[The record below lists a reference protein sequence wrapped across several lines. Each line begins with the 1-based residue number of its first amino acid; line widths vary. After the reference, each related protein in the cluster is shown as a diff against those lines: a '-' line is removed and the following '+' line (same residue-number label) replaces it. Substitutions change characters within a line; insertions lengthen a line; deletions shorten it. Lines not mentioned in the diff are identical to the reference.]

1 MYRSTASALL
11 LLAAGACVPDYDSD
25 DASGDGLVEDGDTGL
40 DEDTDGSGG
49 GGGDDGGDDG
59 DDGGDDG
66 GDDAPA
72 WVGTFSAKYSIVT
85 PREDDFCVGEIELV
99 MDASG
104 SLSGE
109 ADCEVL
115 RGPSEGDTVPLL
127 VRADADDPS
136 AETTDLEGEVFL
148 ELRTRN
154 GGTHDPAEATGEAG
168 PDSIFIDFVLPIG
181 RNDDGFPG
189 SIETY

>member
-25 DASGDGLVEDGDTGL
+25 DASGDGLVDDGDTGL

-49 GGGDDGGDDG
+49 GGGDDGGGDG

-115 RGPSEGDTVPLL
+115 RALRGRH
-127 VRADADDPS
+127 RAVARPGRRRRPS

-154 GGTHDPAEATGEAG
+154 GGTLDPAEATGEAG
-168 PDSIFIDFVLPIG
+168 PDGIFIDFVLPIG